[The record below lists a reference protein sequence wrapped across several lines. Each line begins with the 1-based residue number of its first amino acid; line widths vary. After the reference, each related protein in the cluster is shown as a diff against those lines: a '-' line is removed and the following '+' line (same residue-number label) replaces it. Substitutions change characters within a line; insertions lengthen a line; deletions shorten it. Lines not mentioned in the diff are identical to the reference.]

1 MKKFVIENT
10 LYLHESVKENRLT
23 SYDDVNLINSSNNN
37 NNNYKLTCIDKN
49 IKRLDRLERGL
60 ILPLNIQ
67 KFAQRKELLN
77 KRDTVISKLNLTQYE
92 DILNTIG
99 IDILRINLSNLNEFC
114 DDYKLILEKYQD
126 KLDMSDKRKEKLV
139 SGLDK
144 RITKLSEFMN
154 SINK

>member
-10 LYLHESVKENRLT
+10 LYLHESVKGNRLT

-49 IKRLDRLERGL
+49 IKRLDRLERAL

-77 KRDTVISKLNLTQYE
+77 K
-92 DILNTIG
+92 
-99 IDILRINLSNLNEFC
+99 SN
-114 DDYKLILEKYQD
+114 I
-126 KLDMSDKRKEKLV
+126 
-139 SGLDK
+139 
-144 RITKLSEFMN
+144 
-154 SINK
+154 